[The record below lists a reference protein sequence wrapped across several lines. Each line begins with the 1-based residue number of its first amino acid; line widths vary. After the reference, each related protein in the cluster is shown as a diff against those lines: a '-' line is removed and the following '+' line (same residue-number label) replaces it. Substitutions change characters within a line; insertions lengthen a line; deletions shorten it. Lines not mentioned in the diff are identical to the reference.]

1 MMRTTGTLLVIA
13 LMFTACKFSK
23 GFKKDLSTGLSASYN
38 GFSIT
43 DAYLT
48 AGSNDEKLTSNT
60 IPLGEKISVVVTGV
74 GNYYTENG
82 KVFPGCTIILKD
94 KTGKEILNLPN
105 AFAHLLNGQ
114 PIAEANTLK
123 AIITTGEPMVAG
135 ETYHL
140 EARFYDVYEKE
151 NSIVT
156 NVDLV
161 MK

>member
-1 MMRTTGTLLVIA
+1 MMRITGTLLLIA

-38 GFSIT
+38 GFSIK
-43 DAYLT
+43 DAFLT
-48 AGSNDEKLTSNT
+48 GSNDEKLTSNT
-60 IPLGEKISVVVTGV
+60 VPLGEKISIVVTGV
-74 GNYYTENG
+74 DNYYIEKG

-94 KTGKEILNLPN
+94 KTGKELLKLPN

-140 EARFYDVYEKE
+140 EARFYDVYNKE

-156 NVDLV
+156 NVDLL